1 MRLVFPLAISILLI
15 TSFIGSQQSGQQ
27 PVIAKLATSKLASVT
42 GAPDCAT
49 YAVEHGDI
57 KGASSVTL
65 VKLASG
71 CTMPMHWHSADE
83 EFMLASG
90 AAQVQMRGEES
101 FTMAPGD
108 YYYMPAHHH
117 HQTSCPSGCMYFRY
131 THGPLDIHYVDAAG
145 NKIPAEKALAAFGE
159 RPAAAVT
166 QR

>member
-1 MRLVFPLAISILLI
+1 MRLRLPLVISVVLVSSAI
-15 TSFIGSQQSGQQ
+15 TAQQPEQQ
-27 PVIAKLATSKLASVT
+27 PVIANVGTSKLASVP

-49 YAVEHGDI
+49 YAVEHGDT
-57 KGASSVTL
+57 KGTSSVTL

-90 AAQVQMRGEES
+90 TAQVQMRGEQS
-101 FTMAPGD
+101 FTMSPGG

-117 HQTSCPSGCMYFRY
+117 HQVSCASGCAYFRY
-131 THGPLDIHYVDAAG
+131 THGPIDMHYVDAAG
-145 NKIPAEKALAAFGE
+145 NEISAEKALAAFGE
-159 RPAAAVT
+159 HPAAAVA

>member
-1 MRLVFPLAISILLI
+1 MRLVLPLAVSILSI
-15 TSFIGSQQSGQQ
+15 AVVIGAQQSGPQ

-49 YAVEHGDI
+49 YAVERGDI
-57 KGASSVTL
+57 KGVSSVTL

-71 CTMPMHWHSADE
+71 CTQPMHWHSADE

-90 AAQVQMRGEES
+90 DAQVQMRGEQS

-108 YYYMPAHHH
+108 YYFMPAHHH
-117 HQTSCPSGCMYFRY
+117 HQTSCPSGCTYFRY

-145 NKIPAEKALAAFGE
+145 NEISAEKALAAFGE
-159 RPAAAVT
+159 RPAAAGA
-166 QR
+166 QK